1 MRWRISAAFGVL
13 LIAAAA
19 SSHWWALGDYRSM
32 TAALVAGAVVFVGLM
47 WFGRSDREPGS

>member
-32 TAALVAGAVVFVGLM
+32 TAALVAGAVVFVGLL